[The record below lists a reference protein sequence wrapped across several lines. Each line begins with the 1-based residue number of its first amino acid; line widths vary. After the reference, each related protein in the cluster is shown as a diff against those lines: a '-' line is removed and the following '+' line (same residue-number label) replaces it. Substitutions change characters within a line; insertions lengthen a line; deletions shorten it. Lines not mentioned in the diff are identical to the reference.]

1 MSKLTEK
8 FPFDFAPQGGTVHD
22 LGESYTKETK
32 RIYDLLNDIRENNE
46 GTTEPQPKQLMITEN
61 GKIYIRSIDNM
72 KWVYMGEVKEN
83 FGLHELGFL
92 KKEDIGL
99 GENGNILDIDIKGNC
114 GKIGGYPIITTNFQ
128 DGEVLVY
135 RPSFGGIVNET
146 KASGVGAKELAFLV
160 NDLLVFQYSGVAT
173 RNLRL
178 LATTEEEPTSDG
190 ITSKAMVW
198 LKPV

>member
-8 FPFDFAPQGGTVHD
+8 FPFDFSPQGGTVHD
-22 LGESYTKETK
+22 LGESYTKEVK

-46 GTTEPQPKQLMITEN
+46 GTIEPQAKQLMITEN
-61 GKIYIRSIDNM
+61 GKIYIRSLNNM
-72 KWVYMGEVKEN
+72 EWVYIGELKEN
-83 FGLHELGFL
+83 LGLNELGFV

-114 GKIGGYPIITTNFQ
+114 GKIGGYPILTTNFQ

-135 RPSFGGIVNET
+135 RPSLGGIVNET

-178 LATTEEEPTSDG
+178 LATT
-190 ITSKAMVW
+190 I
-198 LKPV
+198 